1 MLSQLGSKSCER
13 VSGNWQDNYRDDSIP
28 VRERDLMSDVDT
40 SCPQFFP
47 HCLFE
52 MWFKWGF
59 DEKFHDVTDYILF
72 VCQRNYYHWEKSS
85 IWAIYYKM
93 LN

>member
-40 SCPQFFP
+40 GEVV
-47 HCLFE
+47 H
-52 MWFKWGF
+52 M
-59 DEKFHDVTDYILF
+59 
-72 VCQRNYYHWEKSS
+72 WEKE
-85 IWAIYYKM
+85 A
-93 LN
+93 